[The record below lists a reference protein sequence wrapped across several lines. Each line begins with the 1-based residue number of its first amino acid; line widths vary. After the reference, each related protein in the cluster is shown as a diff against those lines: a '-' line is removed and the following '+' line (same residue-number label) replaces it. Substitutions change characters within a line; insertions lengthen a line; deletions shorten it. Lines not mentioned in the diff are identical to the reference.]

1 MGEGVRGLMGTGRSR
16 VEFEDCGVGRVNL
29 ECAWHVF
36 GVWAT
41 QGLMG
46 EAWKRVVWS
55 LEKWSELKAQPNL
68 VALRLYRLQ
77 LWLSPRAG
85 FVI

>member
-41 QGLMG
+41 QAVDGRGVEKSSLVP
-46 EAWKRVVWS
+46 AKVVRT
-55 LEKWSELKAQPNL
+55 KGPT
-68 VALRLYRLQ
+68 LY
-77 LWLSPRAG
+77 G
-85 FVI
+85 FVQGGIFCLWRFQTQNMN